1 MNATQSTGS
10 VRGITSDKVAVFLLG
25 ILALVAVGF
34 VLQQAQPVVLP
45 LIIAWLL
52 SYILAPVVSFL
63 TRRRIPVALAV
74 SVVLL
79 LVVGVCYLAAIFLH
93 ARITA
98 FVDAYPKYHAR
109 FHELTLTL
117 QERWALEANPFAGID
132 WDGQIRSYL
141 VKVSKPVVSFTSSL
155 FMVMVFLVF
164 FLLGKPYFQPK
175 VRAAFSPDN
184 AEQISRMMISISRQ
198 IGRYLYVQL
207 MVSLVTGVLVG
218 AALRLIGV
226 DFAITWGAL
235 AFFLNFIPT
244 IGSIVASIPPILLA
258 VIQFYPNVWPVAI
271 TLVAVLSIQISIG
284 NVVAPKLM
292 GDRLNLS
299 PVVVLLSLVFW
310 GWLWG
315 VVGALLSV
323 PIAAAIKI
331 VCENVEP
338 LRPISV
344 FMGTGKNL
352 PRGA

>member
-1 MNATQSTGS
+1 MNGTERNET
-10 VRGITSDKVAVFLLG
+10 VWGITSDKVAVLFLG
-25 ILALVAVGF
+25 ILTLVAVGV
-34 VLQQAQPVVLP
+34 VLQQAQSVVLP

-93 ARITA
+93 ARISA
-98 FVDAYPKYHAR
+98 FVEAYPKYHAR
-109 FHELTLTL
+109 FQDLTLTL
-117 QERWALEANPFAGID
+117 QNRWALDADPFAGID
-132 WDGQIRSYL
+132 WDEQIRSYL
-141 VKVSKPVVSFTSSL
+141 VKVSKPLVSFTSSL
-155 FMVMVFLVF
+155 LMVMFFLIF

-175 VRAAFSPDN
+175 VRAAFSPDS
-184 AEQISRMMISISRQ
+184 AEQITRMMTSISSQ

-207 MVSLVTGVLVG
+207 MASLVTGVLVG
-218 AALRLIGV
+218 LALRLIGV

-244 IGSIVASIPPILLA
+244 LGSIVASIPPILLA
-258 VIQFYPNVWPVAI
+258 VIQFYPNLWPAVI
-271 TLVAVLSIQISIG
+271 TLVAVLTIQMSIG
-284 NVVAPKLM
+284 NVAAPKIM